1 MKKIIYILLLSLT
14 FVPSYAQWSS
24 NNTVNNSVVVA
35 PNNQATPKIISDM
48 DGGVI
53 IVWQDNRTNS
63 SSSYGDIYAQRFDR
77 FGVKQW
83 GDTNGLSIAVK
94 PILERYYEICT
105 DGKGGIIIL
114 WEDNPSV
121 YNTIVKAQRVAK
133 NGTKLWSD
141 TGYVVASYGNR
152 QATPRVAYDN
162 NGGCYYT
169 YYSSE
174 LSSNDYEIKA
184 NRLDSLG
191 NNLWGTGNFICQ
203 QSGNPSDIA
212 ICSTADNGFIA
223 VWGDPRNAIIT
234 ETDLYAQKVNSS
246 GTVLWQSN
254 GIPVCTKRFSQQYQ
268 KVMSDNSGGAYV
280 AWTDRR
286 DSISNDIYVQRLRAN
301 GTFAMVDTGVALSHD
316 NFEQY
321 RPELASDMKG
331 GVIVGW
337 FDYRNGPDFPF
348 NIDIYGQRVDS
359 TGNIKWTPNGLN
371 VCDAQYSQINTAI
384 MSDGNYGAVYTW
396 DDRRAGT
403 SIYDI
408 YAQRVD
414 SAGTLL
420 WGVDDA
426 PISIATGNQYKPQIA
441 PAQNGFVICCEDT
454 RNGINNYDV
463 FCQKAMMNGST
474 ILLVEN
480 TQGIAPNSF
489 ELYQNYPNPFNP
501 STTIKF
507 TVPELSFTHN
517 VSGKPIQLKVYD
529 ILGKEVATLVNM
541 KLNPGT
547 YTYSFNARNLS
558 SGIYFYKL
566 EAGDFSSVKK
576 MTLIK

>member
-1 MKKIIYILLLSLT
+1 MKKIIYILLLSVA
-14 FVPSYAQWSS
+14 FVPAYAQWSS
-24 NNTVNNSVVVA
+24 NNTVNNSVAVV
-35 PNNQATPKIISDM
+35 PYNQATPKIISDM

-83 GDTNGLSIAVK
+83 GDTNGLPIAVK
-94 PILERYYEICT
+94 PVLERYYEICT

-114 WEDNPSV
+114 WEDNPTI

-152 QATPRVAYDN
+152 QANQRIANDN
-162 NGGCYYT
+162 NGGCFYA

-174 LSSNDYEIKA
+174 ISSNDYEIKA

-191 NNLWGTGNFICQ
+191 NNLWGTGVFISQ
-203 QSGNPSDIA
+203 QSGNPSDMA
-212 ICSTADNGFIA
+212 VCRTTDNGFIA
-223 VWGDPRNAIIT
+223 VWGDPRNAIVN
-234 ETDLYAQKVNSS
+234 ESDLYAQKVNSS
-246 GTVLWQSN
+246 GTVLWEVN

-268 KVMSDNSGGAYV
+268 KVMEDNNGGAYV

-301 GTFAMVDTGVALSHD
+301 GTFSMVDTAVALSHD

-321 RPELASDMKG
+321 RSELAPDMKG
-331 GVIVGW
+331 GVIVAW
-337 FDYRNGPDFPF
+337 YDFRNGPEFPF
-348 NIDIYGQRVDS
+348 NIDVYGQRIDS
-359 TGNIKWTPNGLN
+359 VGNIKWTANGKN
-371 VCDAQYSQINTAI
+371 ICDAQYSQINPAI
-384 MSDGNYGAVYTW
+384 MSDGNYGAIFTW

-426 PISIATGNQYKPQIA
+426 AISIAAGNQYKPQIA
-441 PAQNGFVICCEDT
+441 PAQNGFVICYEDT
-454 RNGINNYDV
+454 RNGISNYDV

-474 ILLVEN
+474 LLLVEN
-480 TQGIAPNSF
+480 TLGITPNSF
-489 ELYQNYPNPFNP
+489 ELFQNYPNPFNP
-501 STTIKF
+501 VTTIKF
-507 TVPELSFTHN
+507 TVPAISFTN
-517 VSGKPIQLKVYD
+517 NLSGKPVQLKVYD

-547 YTYSFNARNLS
+547 YTYSFNARSLS

-566 EAGDFSSVKK
+566 EAGEFSAVKK

>member
-1 MKKIIYILLLSLT
+1 MKKIIYLLLLSLA
-14 FVPSYAQWSS
+14 FVPAYSQWSS
-24 NNTVNNSVVVA
+24 NNTVNNSVAVA

-53 IVWQDNRTNS
+53 IVWQDNRVNA

-83 GDTNGLSIAVK
+83 GDTNGLPIAVK
-94 PILERYYEICT
+94 PILERYYDICT

-114 WEDNPSV
+114 WEDNPSI

-141 TGYVVASYGNR
+141 TGFVVASYGNR
-152 QATPRVAYDN
+152 QATPRIAYDYS
-162 NGGCYYT
+162 GGCFYS

-174 LSSNDYEIKA
+174 ISSNDYEIKA

-191 NNLWGTGNFICQ
+191 NNLWGTGVSVSQ
-203 QSGNPSDIA
+203 QPGNPSDIA
-212 ICSTADNGFIA
+212 VCRTTDNGFIA
-223 VWGDPRNAIIT
+223 VWGDPRNGITT
-234 ETDLYAQKVNSS
+234 ETDLYAQKLNSS
-246 GTVLWQSN
+246 GTALWLTN

-268 KVMSDNSGGAYV
+268 KVMEDNNGGAYV

-301 GTFAMVDTGVALSHD
+301 GTFSMVDTAVALSHD

-321 RPELASDMKG
+321 RSELAPDMKG
-331 GVIVGW
+331 GVIVAW
-337 FDYRNGPDFPF
+337 YDFRNGPDFPF
-348 NIDIYGQRVDS
+348 NIDIYGQRIDS
-359 TGNIKWTPNGLN
+359 TGNIKWNVNGKN
-371 VCDAQYSQINTAI
+371 ICDAQYSQINPAI
-384 MSDGNYGAVYTW
+384 MSDGNYGAIFTW

-441 PAQNGFVICCEDT
+441 PAQNGFVICYEDT
-454 RNGINNYDV
+454 RNGISNYDV
-463 FCQKAMMNGST
+463 FCQKAMMSGST

-480 TQGIAPNSF
+480 TQGITPHSF

-501 STTIKF
+501 STTIIF
-507 TVPELSFTHN
+507 SLSEASLVKIN
-517 VSGKPIQLKVYD
+517 VYD
-529 ILGKEVATLVNM
+529 VTGREVEVLVNER
-541 KLNPGT
+541 LQSGT
-547 YTYSFNARNLS
+547 YRTHWNGSVNP
-558 SGIYFYKL
+558 SGVYFYKL
-566 EAGDFSSVKK
+566 TAGDYSETRK
-576 MTLIK
+576 MILIK